1 MIKNTIELSLLTYG
15 IWEEIP
21 STWLDS
27 SEENYKKAANLQYP
41 NWKLAFSFTNT
52 LFKDLDGLI

>member
-1 MIKNTIELSLLTYG
+1 MMKNTIELSLLTYG

-41 NWKLAFSFTNT
+41 NWKLAVSFSNT